1 MRKWMAGRMRA
12 AEQQIDDFVVLLR
25 EVQVEQPE
33 NL

>member
-1 MRKWMAGRMRA
+1 MAGGKTA
-12 AEQQIDDFVVLLR
+12 AEQQIDDFVVPLR